1 MTDVTERS
9 DPSQYDDVNETVAA
23 EWEAETTPYE
33 RVRTVIA
40 RTYTP
45 VSAETV
51 GDRARTSAKT
61 ARKHLQALVTEG
73 FVVTE
78 PAEYGATHYRRS
90 PESVV
95 LEQAADILAET
106 SRSELK
112 TRVTEMRRRLGKFR
126 DTYGVE
132 SPEELAVVQTNDEL
146 AGHESRENI
155 DDETIGEWRQTRQNL
170 AFANAAL
177 AIANAREFVGGK
189 HADENRSLS

>member
-1 MTDVTERS
+1 
-9 DPSQYDDVNETVAA
+9 
-23 EWEAETTPYE
+23 
-33 RVRTVIA
+33 
-40 RTYTP
+40 
-45 VSAETV
+45 
-51 GDRARTSAKT
+51 
-61 ARKHLQALVTEG
+61 
-73 FVVTE
+73 VTE